1 MKGGMYGKVISMDK
15 WEKASPEFIQG
26 MEIPHVKSGHPLVLH
41 GTEPALDLLS
51 EHSDKKSYTKLFII
65 RIFFERYCLYGIF
78 LKKDADKNISI
89 YDNRGTNHKVIVT
102 QNRKIVF

>member
-1 MKGGMYGKVISMDK
+1 MGGLVIALHIRKETAADLLK
-15 WEKASPEFIQG
+15 G
-26 MEIPHVKSGHPLVLH
+26 MEIPHVKAGHPLVLH

-51 EHSDKKSYTKLFII
+51 EHSDKRFYTKLFII

-89 YDNRGTNHKVIVT
+89 YDNRGTNHKEVPLWTHI
-102 QNRKIVF
+102 NP